1 MAVAL
6 NRQAIS
12 LRQANSDDMAGSIT
26 YLAPVDNASGKIFG
40 KKQKFTAVTR
50 TTGKRRRG
58 CSATGQRD
66 LKNKPYTEVELARR
80 AKFGAVSKATHLRMK
95 DPEKQAA
102 DSAAFRAQHEYD
114 TLYSFIWHLVWEEH
128 GA

>member
-66 LKNKPYTEVELARR
+66 LKNKPYTEAELARR
-80 AKFGAVSKATHLRMK
+80 AKFGAVAKATHLRMK

-102 DSAAFRAQHEYD
+102 DSAAFRAQIQYD
-114 TLYSFIWHLVWEEH
+114 SLYSFIWHIVWDEH
-128 GA
+128 EA